1 MGGFRDILRILPARE
16 RRGDAAQRQHAEP
29 APTAPDGGVPLAE
42 ALLTLIEMLSNAIEG
57 EAAYPRRPEL
67 RERFKAIED
76 AARLLRHEWLDQR
89 IRALLLDGDV
99 RIENENEMFHGLR
112 DIAARAARERERN
125 SPKQG
130 RGKLYPKASWP
141 TPMELCALMVAVA
154 HCHLLG
160 RWPGKSNV
168 KVQQCC
174 EALWQAAG
182 GPRRAGWGEPGSV
195 AVWRHHLKAAQ
206 KYRPPHQAGIRIQ
219 LILAPDIRRRPVRVT
234 GSPSRSLYDHP
245 SWRALIKKE
254 GGRKKTK

>member
-1 MGGFRDILRILPARE
+1 MRLLLRGGRGRAGPRRRAYGWHGDSVTTNGRLRAAVGGFRDTLRILPARE

-130 RGKLYPKASWP
+130 RG
-141 TPMELCALMVAVA
+141 
-154 HCHLLG
+154 
-160 RWPGKSNV
+160 
-168 KVQQCC
+168 
-174 EALWQAAG
+174 
-182 GPRRAGWGEPGSV
+182 
-195 AVWRHHLKAAQ
+195 
-206 KYRPPHQAGIRIQ
+206 
-219 LILAPDIRRRPVRVT
+219 
-234 GSPSRSLYDHP
+234 
-245 SWRALIKKE
+245 
-254 GGRKKTK
+254 